1 MEETFNRE
9 TASRLSKLCRISC
22 TEEEITKLADTIQ
35 KIVAHIDQLQEVD
48 TTGIEPCYS
57 VLIEQEHSLR
67 EDVVDNNLPREHF
80 LANAPE
86 HIGGMIRV
94 PKVLT

>member
-1 MEETFNRE
+1 MEETFTRE
-9 TASRLSKLCRISC
+9 TAAKLSELCRISC
-22 TEEEITKLADTIQ
+22 TDEEITKLADTIQ

-57 VLIEQEHSLR
+57 VLVAQEHLLR
-67 EDVVDNNLPREHF
+67 DDAPDNNLPREKF
-80 LANAPE
+80 LAGAPE

-94 PKVLT
+94 PKVFA